1 MPKTARQK
9 RALQLKRHA
18 EYNARQATRR
28 MPPEVKAIPKGEEVE
43 RHCFVRLNRLQNLHF
58 HVVIKKYN
66 DGTWDAR
73 TTFLTLAK
81 GYDWEYIRP
90 PPSTNDIELES
101 PQRVFNVAAD
111 IVDKL
116 HTSGVALS
124 APAEKVYDIANAIL
138 GPDGETIVPPGHPCL
153 ALRD

>member
-43 RHCFVRLNRLQNLHF
+43 RHCFVRLNRLENLEF
-58 HVVIKKYN
+58 YLVMKKYN
-66 DGTWDAR
+66 DDTWDAR
-73 TTFLTLAK
+73 TTVLTLAK
-81 GYDWEYIRP
+81 GYDWKYIRP

-101 PQRVFNVAAD
+101 PQGVFKVALD

-124 APAEKVYDIANAIL
+124 ASAEKARDIANAIL
-138 GPDGETIVPPGHPCL
+138 GPHGETIVPRGHPCL